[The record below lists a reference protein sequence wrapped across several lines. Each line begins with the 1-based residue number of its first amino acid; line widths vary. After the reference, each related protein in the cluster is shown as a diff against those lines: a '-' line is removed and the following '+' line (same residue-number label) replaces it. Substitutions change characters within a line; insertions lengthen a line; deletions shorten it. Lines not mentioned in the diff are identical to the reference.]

1 MKQFE
6 NIQVVVLAS
15 ALMLTNAFNT
25 VPAPALTSQPFLQ
38 SSYRDWEIQATPS
51 GTYPEDR
58 PELVAQSTFIAATE
72 TLYREMAKSQGVEYV
87 TQEDPNTSY
96 AIGRLK
102 MDITIPPQIDLV
114 ETPELVLVNGVS
126 EAAQDQGIRPLDT
139 IVGVSSGDGDG
150 AFEQNIMGANIE
162 DTFAVIKAAM
172 EHARSNGEG
181 TIQLELNRLIKG
193 FYKM

>member
-6 NIQVVVLAS
+6 TVQVVVLAS

-25 VPAPALTSQPFLQ
+25 VPALALTSKPFLK
-38 SSYRDWEIQATPS
+38 SSHHDLKIQATPP

-72 TLYREMAKSQGVEYV
+72 TLYREVAKSQGVEYV
-87 TQEDPNTSY
+87 NQEDPNTSY

-114 ETPELVLVNGVS
+114 ETPDLVLVNGVS

-150 AFEQNIMGANIE
+150 AFEQNTMGANIE